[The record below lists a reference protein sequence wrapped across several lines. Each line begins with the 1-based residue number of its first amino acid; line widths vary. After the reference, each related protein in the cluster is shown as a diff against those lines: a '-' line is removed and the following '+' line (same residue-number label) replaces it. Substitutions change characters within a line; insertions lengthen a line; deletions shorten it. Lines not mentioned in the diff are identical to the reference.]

1 MIDQDHTDF
10 AAIIRVNRAGR
21 VQHGDPVLQ
30 GEPRARTNLR
40 LMARRQRD
48 REPGRHQRA
57 LSGGQNQRS
66 LLRHRGQQ
74 IEARGMGA
82 LIGRQRQAFAMGQLP
97 DLDFDRGTHEVF
109 PTVWAIRATNAA
121 ATCSL
126 DITGQESTWISAPSR
141 VSKWT
146 VLRSPPITP
155 VACEMSLATIQSQPL
170 RVSFALALSIR
181 CSVSAANPMTKAGRL
196 SFCSFEIV
204 ARISG
209 FSTSCSGGIPAE
221 VFFSFCSPALAT
233 RQSATAAAK
242 IAISTGSAASTCC
255 SMSRADSTGMTDTP
269 EGWSRSTGPEIKVTS
284 APAACAAAAMA

>member
-48 REPGRHQRA
+48 RELGRHQRA

-97 DLDFDRGTHEVF
+97 DLDLDGGAHEAF

-155 VACEMSLATIQSQPL
+155 DAGETSLATIQSQPL
-170 RVSFALALSIR
+170 RASFALALSIR
-181 CSVSAANPMTKAGRL
+181 FSVSAANPITSFGRAPG
-196 SFCSFEIV
+196 SFEIV

-209 FSTSCSGGIPAE
+209 FSTSCSGGMSAE

-242 IAISTGSAASTCC
+242 IGTTSGKAVYDSCEL
-255 SMSRADSTGMTDTP
+255 SRADST
-269 EGWSRSTGPEIKVTS
+269 
-284 APAACAAAAMA
+284 